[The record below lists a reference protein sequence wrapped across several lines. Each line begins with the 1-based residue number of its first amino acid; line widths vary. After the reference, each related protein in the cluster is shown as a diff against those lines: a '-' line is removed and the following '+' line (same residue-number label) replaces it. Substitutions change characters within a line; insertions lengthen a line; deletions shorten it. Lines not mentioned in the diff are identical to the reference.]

1 MPREALS
8 DNQVEQEIERLRN
21 SEAVKLA
28 YRYEAYQY
36 CRRNYLYTL
45 RQKEKKGLKLMQEGI
60 STENLE
66 NIFQEG
72 VDFND

>member
-28 YRYEAYQY
+28 YRYDAYQY
-36 CRRNYLYTL
+36 RRRNYLYTL
-45 RQKEKKGLKLMQEGI
+45 RQKEKRGLKLMREGI
-60 STENLE
+60 SMENLE

>member
-36 CRRNYLYTL
+36 RRRNYLYTL